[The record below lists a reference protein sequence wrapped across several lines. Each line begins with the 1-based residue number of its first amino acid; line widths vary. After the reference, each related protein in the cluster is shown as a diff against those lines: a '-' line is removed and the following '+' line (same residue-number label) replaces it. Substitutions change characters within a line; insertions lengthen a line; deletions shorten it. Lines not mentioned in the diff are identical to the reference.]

1 MDQVN
6 KHKNHVAFLYEH
18 DKKVLNDS
26 NFSKCRHEDVLG
38 IGFLIMKMFGHWF
51 PHNGKISP
59 LNFSRIPH

>member
-38 IGFLIMKMFGHWF
+38 IGFLIM
-51 PHNGKISP
+51 GKY
-59 LNFSRIPH
+59 HH